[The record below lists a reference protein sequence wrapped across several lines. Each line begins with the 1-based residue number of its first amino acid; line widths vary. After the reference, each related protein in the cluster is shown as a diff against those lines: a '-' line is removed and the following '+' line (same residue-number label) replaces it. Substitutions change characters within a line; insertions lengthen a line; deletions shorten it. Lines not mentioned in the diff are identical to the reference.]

1 MACSYHPRADLAVM
15 RFQTQWGTPIDVRDR
30 SHKGRNENAEV
41 SPISEN
47 KGKEEKHDYP
57 HRDSG
62 DSHYAFLRSLIK
74 PTQGCQLEC
83 AVSEPA
89 QRTAVADR
97 PRNIQWDA
105 LIKLIKQ
112 DATRQQA
119 TET

>member
-1 MACSYHPRADLAVM
+1 LPLFPRHNALSSEGGHQG
-15 RFQTQWGTPIDVRDR
+15 RFTELG
-30 SHKGRNENAEV
+30 AER
-41 SPISEN
+41 
-47 KGKEEKHDYP
+47 KEEKHDYP